1 MEIDSYSFQCGVI
14 DCFNE
19 MVAAGVKS
27 LALSRPASREERDAL
42 IDFAH
47 ESCRRYGTK
56 LYPEDQPLITDLFPL
71 SLNQGKSIGWVKRYT
86 VPTRQDSGRMISC

>member
-27 LALSRPASREERDAL
+27 LALSRPASRK
-42 IDFAH
+42 
-47 ESCRRYGTK
+47 SGT
-56 LYPEDQPLITDLFPL
+56 P
-71 SLNQGKSIGWVKRYT
+71 
-86 VPTRQDSGRMISC
+86 